1 MKLVS
6 RDVTYDLEDLKKV
19 TIGPD
24 DVIVARIDVTN
35 LNSTQK
41 VQYAEAVGKVL
52 GDTFPANKVV
62 VLNKDI
68 AITIA
73 TITP

>member
-6 RDVTYDLEDLKKV
+6 RDVTYDIEDLKKV

-24 DVIVARIDVTN
+24 DVIIARIDVSSMN
-35 LNSTQK
+35 GAQR
-41 VQYAEAVGKVL
+41 VQYAEAVAKVI
-52 GDTFPANKVV
+52 GDTFPTNKVM